1 MNTFSETEALLK
13 SAIILSQNSVKKIG
27 EISGIKPSTLYKWKT
42 TDVHLSPQKADALLI
57 YFIENEPQAIIAA
70 YALNYVLLKLY
81 IYLTSSTEVSE
92 PAAPVA
98 VPVEVPAE
106 ENVYEAAPAEPDHTV
121 EKPHA
126 TALDPDD
133 SNDPGP
139 TD

>member
-81 IYLTSSTEVSE
+81 IYLTFSTE
-92 PAAPVA
+92 
-98 VPVEVPAE
+98 
-106 ENVYEAAPAEPDHTV
+106 
-121 EKPHA
+121 
-126 TALDPDD
+126 
-133 SNDPGP
+133 
-139 TD
+139 